1 MKLLRVMAI
10 GVTVGGIALAM
21 KTQEAGAQEWTPRT
35 VEQIKKDINE
45 NGYEYDIVWGD
56 TLSRIS
62 EATNISIQKLSD
74 INKISDIDW
83 IYAGSKLIIS
93 DDVVTIQNREGEIV
107 AQSAI
112 QNQDKVNP
120 SQPVGQP
127 VTSQGTTINNRTN
140 TVEDNAQASDQKT
153 VTPGNMTSTI
163 PENNDSSTQTP
174 TQSDNNSNKENTD
187 GGQTTPSNPDSNEG
201 NQGDSA
207 NGNTGEGQTTPSNP
221 DSNEGN
227 QGDSANGNTGE
238 GQTTP
243 SNPDSNEGNQD
254 SSTDG
259 NNGSTN
265 PSTPQVP
272 TIVDGY
278 IGNSGMLFDTA
289 FEAKVWADGQLAD
302 DSMLGAAGNGW
313 QGFDLIAVFYSDGS
327 KKFSINFY

>member
-10 GVTVGGIALAM
+10 GATVGGVALAM
-21 KTQEAGAQEWTPRT
+21 TTQEVGAQEWTPRT

-56 TLSRIS
+56 TLSIIS

-107 AQSAI
+107 AQSTI

-127 VTSQGTTINNRTN
+127 VISEVTTINNRTN

-153 VTPGNMTSTI
+153 VTSGNMTSSI
-163 PENNDSSTQTP
+163 LENNGSSTQTP

-201 NQGDSA
+201 NQGDSV

-221 DSNEGN
+221 
-227 QGDSANGNTGE
+227 GD
-238 GQTTP
+238 
-243 SNPDSNEGNQD
+243 NEGNQD

-289 FEAKVWADGQLAD
+289 FEANVWADGQLAD

-313 QGFDLIAVFYSDGS
+313 QGFDIIAVFYSDGS

>member
-10 GVTVGGIALAM
+10 GATVGGVALAM
-21 KTQEAGAQEWTPRT
+21 TTQEAGAQEWTPRT

-56 TLSRIS
+56 TLSIIS

-107 AQSAI
+107 AQSTI

-127 VTSQGTTINNRTN
+127 VISEGTTINNRTN

-153 VTPGNMTSTI
+153 VTSGNMTSSI
-163 PENNDSSTQTP
+163 LENNGSSTQTP

-221 DSNEGN
+221 
-227 QGDSANGNTGE
+227 GD
-238 GQTTP
+238 
-243 SNPDSNEGNQD
+243 NEGNQD

-289 FEAKVWADGQLAD
+289 FEANVWADGQLAD
-302 DSMLGAAGNGW
+302 DSILGAAGNGW

>member
-201 NQGDSA
+201 NQ
-207 NGNTGEGQTTPSNP
+207 
-221 DSNEGN
+221 
-227 QGDSANGNTGE
+227 
-238 GQTTP
+238 
-243 SNPDSNEGNQD
+243 D

>member
-1 MKLLRVMAI
+1 MKFLRVMAT

-21 KTQEAGAQEWTPRT
+21 TTQEAGAQEWTPRS
-35 VEQIKKDINE
+35 VEAIKADVAKS
-45 NGYEYDIVWGD
+45 NGNYTIVDGDHLWG
-56 TLSRIS
+56 IS
-62 EATNISIQKLSD
+62 QATNISVQKLAD

-83 IYAGSKLIIS
+83 IYAGSKLIIR

-127 VTSQGTTINNRTN
+127 VISQEITINNRTN
-140 TVEDNAQASDQKT
+140 TVGDNTQAGDQKT
-153 VTPGNMTSTI
+153 VTPGSITSSI
-163 PENNDSSTQTP
+163 PENNGSTTQTE
-174 TQSDNNSNKENTD
+174 TQLDNKSNQENTG
-187 GGQTTPSNPDSNEG
+187 GGQHTPSNPGNNEG

-207 NGNTGEGQTTPSNP
+207 NGNTGEEQITPSNP
-221 DSNEGN
+221 GSNEGN
-227 QGDSANGNTGE
+227 QG
-238 GQTTP
+238 
-243 SNPDSNEGNQD
+243 

-259 NNGSTN
+259 ENGATN

-278 IGNSGMLFDTA
+278 IGNSGMLFDSA
-289 FEAKVWADGQLAD
+289 FEASVWADGQLAD
-302 DSMLGAAGNGW
+302 DGMLGAAGNGW
-313 QGFDLIAVFYSDGS
+313 KGFDLIAVFYSDGS

>member
-10 GVTVGGIALAM
+10 GATVGGVALAM
-21 KTQEAGAQEWTPRT
+21 TTQEAGAQEWTPRT

-56 TLSRIS
+56 TLSIIS

-107 AQSAI
+107 AQSTI

-127 VTSQGTTINNRTN
+127 VISEGTTINNRTN

-153 VTPGNMTSTI
+153 VTSGNMTSSI
-163 PENNDSSTQTP
+163 LENNGSSTQTP

-221 DSNEGN
+221 
-227 QGDSANGNTGE
+227 GD
-238 GQTTP
+238 
-243 SNPDSNEGNQD
+243 NEGNQD

-289 FEAKVWADGQLAD
+289 FEANVWADGQLAD

>member
-10 GVTVGGIALAM
+10 GATVGGVALAM
-21 KTQEAGAQEWTPRT
+21 TTQEAGAQEWTPRT

-56 TLSRIS
+56 TLSIIS

-107 AQSAI
+107 AQSTI

-127 VTSQGTTINNRTN
+127 VISEGTTINNRTN

-153 VTPGNMTSTI
+153 VTSGNMTSSI
-163 PENNDSSTQTP
+163 LENNGSSTQTP

-187 GGQTTPSNPDSNEG
+187 GGQTTPLNPDSNEG

-207 NGNTGEGQTTPSNP
+207 NGNTGEGQTTPPNP
-221 DSNEGN
+221 GNNE
-227 QGDSANGNTGE
+227 E
-238 GQTTP
+238 
-243 SNPDSNEGNQD
+243 NQD

-289 FEAKVWADGQLAD
+289 FEANVWADGQLAD
-302 DSMLGAAGNGW
+302 DSILGVAGNGW

>member
-10 GVTVGGIALAM
+10 GATVGGVALAM
-21 KTQEAGAQEWTPRT
+21 TTQEAGAQEWTPRT

-56 TLSRIS
+56 TLSIIS

-107 AQSAI
+107 AQSTI

-127 VTSQGTTINNRTN
+127 VISEGTAINNRTN

-153 VTPGNMTSTI
+153 VTSGNMTSSI
-163 PENNDSSTQTP
+163 LENNGSSTQTP

-221 DSNEGN
+221 
-227 QGDSANGNTGE
+227 GD
-238 GQTTP
+238 
-243 SNPDSNEGNQD
+243 NEGNQD

-289 FEAKVWADGQLAD
+289 FEANVWADGQLAD